1 MPSFQ
6 GSTAQKSRTTPFGD
20 VVEIG
25 LLLPAD
31 RVEQLVRLSGR
42 RRLTVAQ
49 LLRSLI
55 DDALADEA
63 PQEAAIPPALN

>member
-1 MPSFQ
+1 
-6 GSTAQKSRTTPFGD
+6 
-20 VVEIG
+20 VEIG
-25 LLLPAD
+25 LLLPAS

-42 RRLTVAQ
+42 RRQTVAQ

-63 PQEAAIPPALN
+63 PRDTATSPAVN